1 MCLEYY
7 NHKQKYVAMT
17 TNDEKAGY
25 TNGGNKYYTHILS
38 PGINDVLVWDNYT
51 AVSDLKSEHSI
62 TNNIKVTYSLGTW
75 NQIQNST
82 IDCFYGIPDNS
93 TFTPEPECTGEN
105 CYNQPCGS
113 NDICDNNGLIYIW
126 RTIDLY
132 DMFPENTTVNDGT
145 RQPRWNWSSAA
156 IDVTNQR
163 YPVNPTKVIENV
175 ESKGDTIYGNEEELD
190 YRIILTRQNLRNL
203 RSYNATHGSYTDFE
217 DMTCTYDEIKGV
229 SVCTSSLL
237 PAQGGS
243 SEYMTMVD
251 KGIAG
256 CNNEQGEDCIDA
268 SYTITN
274 GG

>member
-1 MCLEYY
+1 M
-7 NHKQKYVAMT
+7 
-17 TNDEKAGY
+17 
-25 TNGGNKYYTHILS
+25 
-38 PGINDVLVWDNYT
+38 
-51 AVSDLKSEHSI
+51 
-62 TNNIKVTYSLGTW
+62 
-75 NQIQNST
+75 
-82 IDCFYGIPDNS
+82 
-93 TFTPEPECTGEN
+93 
-105 CYNQPCGS
+105 
-113 NDICDNNGLIYIW
+113 
-126 RTIDLY
+126 
-132 DMFPENTTVNDGT
+132 
-145 RQPRWNWSSAA
+145 
-156 IDVTNQR
+156 TNQR
-163 YPVNPTKVIENV
+163 YPVNPPEVIEDV

-229 SVCTSSLL
+229 SICTSSLL
-237 PAQGGS
+237 PTQGGS